1 MAKYVQE
8 TRQKI
13 RLIPNLTL
21 REVFL
26 LHILTFL
33 DSCPAPDL
41 TYAYTVQ
48 VLISYGY
55 VVTGT
60 RQQRNLPAAQNI

>member
-26 LHILTFL
+26 LYILTFL
-33 DSCPAPDL
+33 DSCPDL